1 MRNKQLQ
8 TSSIYLPHI
17 NTMNYYPSILFC
29 NNVGNIYSAL
39 KRGKN
44 TMQDDDNDAKVI
56 SQKHINSSSVV

>member
-1 MRNKQLQ
+1 
-8 TSSIYLPHI
+8 
-17 NTMNYYPSILFC
+17 MNYYPSILFC